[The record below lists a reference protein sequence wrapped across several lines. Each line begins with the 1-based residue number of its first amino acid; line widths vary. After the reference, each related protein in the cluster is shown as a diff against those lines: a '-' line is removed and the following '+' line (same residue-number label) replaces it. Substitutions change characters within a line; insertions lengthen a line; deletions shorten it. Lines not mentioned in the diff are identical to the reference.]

1 MSATLNIV
9 TDPIQN
15 IVAVTQPVATIE
27 ANVAENPQPPTLE
40 EDLGAKSGS
49 WTSDHETPFDQY
61 ATGSVSAFSSVTAGT
76 SYTRSALFWLRDFD
90 WTGVSPWNSTGGRE
104 RGGTAI
110 SPRHIAFANHF
121 PIANGATVHFV
132 TASNAVVSRTL
143 VNQTRIGTTD
153 IQIGVLNS
161 DLPSTIKFY
170 KVLPSYLL
178 DSLNNVFKV
187 AFAWDKDQNVEARL
201 QSVGGML
208 TTIASGRL
216 APFSGGV
223 VVGDSGQPAFWI
235 LKGEPIYLGSYS
247 SIIGV
252 DPVVLHTSAIN
263 TAMTSLGGGYSTT
276 TYDISA
282 NYPFY
287 GDF

>member
-9 TDPIQN
+9 TEPIQN

-27 ANVAENPQPPTLE
+27 AAVQEPTQPPTLE

-61 ATGSVSAFSSVTAGT
+61 ATGSVAAFSSVTAGT
-76 SYTRSALFWLRDFD
+76 SYTRSSSFWLRDFD

-121 PIANGATVHFV
+121 AISNGATIHFV
-132 TASNAVVSRTL
+132 TDINTVVSRTL

-153 IQIGVLNS
+153 IQIGALNS
-161 DLPSTIKFY
+161 DLPASVKFY
-170 KVLPSYLL
+170 KILPDYLSA
-178 DSLNNVFKV
+178 SLNDVFKL

-201 QSVGGML
+201 QTTGGML
-208 TTIASGRL
+208 TTIPSGPLAS
-216 APFSGGV
+216 FSGSV

-235 LKGEPIYLGSYS
+235 LKGEPIFLGSYS
-247 SIIGV
+247 SLVGF
-252 DPVVLHTSAIN
+252 DPVVSHASAIDA
-263 TAMTSLGGGYSTT
+263 AMTSLGGGYSTT
-276 TYDISA
+276 AYDISA
-282 NYPFY
+282 SYPFY